1 MLSLH
6 LYENEDKYKEIRELV
21 HKEVKIRKEE
31 LEPFFFEDTADDTL
45 VNTKL
50 ENYIERIKED
60 CFYGGIIEIGIIS
73 NYYDINISVYC
84 TDNNDPNQYV
94 HFTNI
99 WKDERLNNF
108 MILHY
113 NQRLEYFSILNFNGI
128 QNPPSTNQ
136 IIINHSKPNFKKIII
151 DIKDNKKENMRSN
164 TYVKINNNTNYYN
177 DIYNYLYSKK
187 QSLKEKKIVWKK
199 VI

>member
-1 MLSLH
+1 M
-6 LYENEDKYKEIRELV
+6 YQEAKNN
-21 HKEVKIRKEE
+21 KEE
-31 LEPFFFEDTADDTL
+31 LKPFFFEGTADDTL

-73 NYYDINISVYC
+73 NYYDLNISVYC

-99 WKDERLNNF
+99 WKDESLNNF

-113 NQRLEYFSILNFNGI
+113 NQRLEHFSILNFNSI
-128 QNPPSTNQ
+128 QIPPSKNQ
-136 IIINHSKPNFKKIII
+136 IIL
-151 DIKDNKKENMRSN
+151 
-164 TYVKINNNTNYYN
+164 NN
-177 DIYNYLYSKK
+177 
-187 QSLKEKKIVWKK
+187 
-199 VI
+199 